1 MQVRTRTW
9 LSLVV
14 AASLVFLAA
23 SRIAV
28 FEPLENAALSVAA
41 PVESALRDVTRPV
54 ADFVNNLADI
64 NTLTDENQALREEN
78 ERLTGELGRLRES
91 EREAQRLRELV
102 NVRDVRPEDSFVE
115 ADVFAQEP
123 NNQQQ
128 RIAINRGTSDGIAKD
143 MIVLTRQGSLVGTVS
158 EALDDVAWVTLI
170 TDPSSA
176 ISALIQASRV
186 QGVVVGSTDGSLT
199 LEFVEETA
207 DVKEGDLVLTSS
219 LGGLYPP
226 GEVIGQVVAVSPAAQ
241 ELFQAVNV
249 EPLGDLTRLESVLV
263 LVSFRP
269 SQVPAAP

>member
-41 PVESALRDVTRPV
+41 PVESALRDVTRPI
-54 ADFVNNLADI
+54 ADFVNNLADL
-64 NTLTDENQALREEN
+64 NTLADENQALREDN
-78 ERLTGELGRLRES
+78 ERLTGELARLRES
-91 EREAQRLRELV
+91 EREAQRLRDLV
-102 NVRDVRPEDSFVE
+102 NVRDVRPEDSFIN

-128 RIAINRGTSDGIAKD
+128 RIAINRGTSDGILKG
-143 MIVLTRQGSLVGTVS
+143 MIVLTRQGSLVGRVS
-158 EALDDVAWVTLI
+158 EALNNVAWVTLI

-176 ISALIQASRV
+176 VSGQIQASRV

-219 LGGLYPP
+219 LGGLYPA

-241 ELFQAVNV
+241 ELFQSVRV
-249 EPLGDLTRLESVLV
+249 EPLADLTRLESVLV
-263 LVSFRP
+263 LVSFQP
-269 SQVPAAP
+269 AQVPAP